1 MTGDVDLPD
10 AVIFDGHCVLCA
22 RFFRFVLR
30 YDRAARFHFAV
41 VQSPLGRE
49 VYAAQG
55 LPDDPADT
63 FLVICDGQV
72 FQKLDGVCVVLGQL
86 GWPWRIAAVLRVLP
100 AGVKGWLYDRV
111 AQNRYRV
118 FGRSAQCLVPTPEII
133 SRFLP
138 RGLP

>member
-1 MTGDVDLPD
+1 MTRDVDLPN

-22 RFFRFVLR
+22 RFFQFVLR
-30 YDRAARFHFAV
+30 YDRAMRFRFAV

-55 LPDDPADT
+55 LPVDPADT
-63 FLVICDGQV
+63 VLVIYNGQV
-72 FQKLDGVCVVLGQL
+72 FQKLDGVCVVLRQL
-86 GWPWRIAAVLRVLP
+86 GWPWRIAGALRVLP
-100 AGVKGWLYDRV
+100 IGLKDWLYDRV

-118 FGRSAQCLVPTPEII
+118 FGRRDQCLVPTPEII

-138 RGLP
+138 RGFS